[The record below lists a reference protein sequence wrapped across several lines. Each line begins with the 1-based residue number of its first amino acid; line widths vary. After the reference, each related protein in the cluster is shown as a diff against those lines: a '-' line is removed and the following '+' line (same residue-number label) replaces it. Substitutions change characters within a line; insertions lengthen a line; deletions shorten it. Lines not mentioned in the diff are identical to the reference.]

1 MAEPLQSTAYQ
12 WRAVARNLG
21 QVLALLADDRTKGLT
36 SAERVELSRCYKT
49 QCEAHRIP
57 ENER

>member
-1 MAEPLQSTAYQ
+1 MTEPLQSTAYQ
-12 WRAVARNLG
+12 WRAVARNLA
-21 QVLALLADDRTKGLT
+21 QVLALIADDRTLGLT
-36 SAERVELSRCYKT
+36 SQKRIEFARIYRE